1 MALLALILVLALVA
15 SLSTTA
21 TNALGEADR
30 HTPGFPQSAE
40 GFRPPTSPPVNLSD
54 VENAIL
60 ELLKSGAL
68 SRGDAEKLKDF
79 SSLSFQEAVERI
91 DNSELRDNLLNLAGK
106 EALSPEDI
114 EAFLNYLNSLK
125 TSGTLSPVDE
135 LLALR
140 ALEALTST
148 IQNPYTSE
156 IMLRMLSALK
166 GLEVAKSSPLPALK
180 SPQQF
185 SAEIPA
191 PGLPSLHLPSVAL
204 PAVPQLRFSLPS
216 IPLTTLIIIAVC
228 SSIALAALLGRKLLG
243 RKYARPIFKRLKIH
257 RIGRAPMMHIGDSVL
272 EAYWRSVHIVSTIS
286 GIQKAD
292 SETHREFLAKV
303 CERLDPG
310 VAEVFKDITLAYEV
324 YRYGF
329 RAEAGQRILSGFRRL
344 LERAMVSA

>member
-1 MALLALILVLALVA
+1 VALLALILVLALVA

-180 SPQQF
+180 SPQHF

-191 PGLPSLHLPSVAL
+191 PGLPRLHLPFVAL
-204 PAVPQLRFSLPS
+204 PAIPQLRFSLPS
-216 IPLTTLIIIAVC
+216 IPLTTLIIIAIC
-228 SSIALAALLGRKLLG
+228 SSIALAALLG

-257 RIGRAPMMHIGDSVL
+257 RIGRAPVMHIGDSVL

>member
-1 MALLALILVLALVA
+1 
-15 SLSTTA
+15 
-21 TNALGEADR
+21 
-30 HTPGFPQSAE
+30 
-40 GFRPPTSPPVNLSD
+40 
-54 VENAIL
+54 
-60 ELLKSGAL
+60 
-68 SRGDAEKLKDF
+68 
-79 SSLSFQEAVERI
+79 
-91 DNSELRDNLLNLAGK
+91 
-106 EALSPEDI
+106 
-114 EAFLNYLNSLK
+114 
-125 TSGTLSPVDE
+125 
-135 LLALR
+135 
-140 ALEALTST
+140 
-148 IQNPYTSE
+148 
-156 IMLRMLSALK
+156 MLRMLSALK

-191 PGLPSLHLPSVAL
+191 PGLPSLHLPFVAL
-204 PAVPQLRFSLPS
+204 PAIPQLRFSLPS
-216 IPLTTLIIIAVC
+216 IPLTTLIIIAIC
-228 SSIALAALLGRKLLG
+228 SSIALAALLG

-257 RIGRAPMMHIGDSVL
+257 RIGRAPVMHIGDSVL

>member
-1 MALLALILVLALVA
+1 LKKVALLALILVLALVA

-191 PGLPSLHLPSVAL
+191 PGLPSLHLPFVAL
-204 PAVPQLRFSLPS
+204 PAIPQLRFSLPS
-216 IPLTTLIIIAVC
+216 IPLTTLIIIAIC
-228 SSIALAALLGRKLLG
+228 SSIALAALLG

-257 RIGRAPMMHIGDSVL
+257 RIGRAPVMHIGDSVL

>member
-1 MALLALILVLALVA
+1 MKKVALLALILVLALVA

-180 SPQQF
+180 SPQHF

-191 PGLPSLHLPSVAL
+191 PGLPRLHLPFVAL
-204 PAVPQLRFSLPS
+204 PAIPQLRFSLPS
-216 IPLTTLIIIAVC
+216 IPLTTLIIIAIC
-228 SSIALAALLGRKLLG
+228 SSIALAALLG

-257 RIGRAPMMHIGDSVL
+257 RIGRAPVMHIGDSVL

>member
-1 MALLALILVLALVA
+1 LKKVALLALILVLALVA

-79 SSLSFQEAVERI
+79 SSLSFQKAVERI
-91 DNSELRDNLLNLAGK
+91 DNSELRYNLLNLAGK

-191 PGLPSLHLPSVAL
+191 PGLPSLHLPFVAL
-204 PAVPQLRFSLPS
+204 PAIPQLRFSLPS
-216 IPLTTLIIIAVC
+216 IPLTTLIIIAIC
-228 SSIALAALLGRKLLG
+228 SSIALAALLG

-257 RIGRAPMMHIGDSVL
+257 RIGRAPVMHIGDSVL